1 MLSRE
6 GSVTQHRRA
15 LARTPWRTLSTR
27 PVYVNPWIRV
37 REDIAEMPD
46 GRRTLYGVIETGTGV
61 GVLPFLDDDTV
72 VLVGQYRYVARAFQW
87 EIPTGAMME
96 GERETDTAQ
105 RELAE
110 EAGYHAGRL
119 EKLCTFDSSKSV
131 LDETAHL
138 YVATDL
144 TPVRHEPDATEFFEV
159 RSFPFDDVL
168 AMVLRSEIVD
178 AMTVVAVLHA
188 AHRRR

>member
-1 MLSRE
+1 M
-6 GSVTQHRRA
+6 
-15 LARTPWRTLSTR
+15 
-27 PVYVNPWIRV
+27 
-37 REDIAEMPD
+37 
-46 GRRTLYGVIETGTGV
+46 
-61 GVLPFLDDDTV
+61 
-72 VLVGQYRYVARAFQW
+72 
-87 EIPTGAMME
+87 
-96 GERETDTAQ
+96 
-105 RELAE
+105 
-110 EAGYHAGRL
+110 
-119 EKLCTFDSSKSV
+119 